1 MKTRQVTVINPK
13 EKGQRIVTLKPARNA
28 KCQCGSG
35 KKQKNCCGSETRF
48 FSIPQ
53 VGKAQLN

>member
-1 MKTRQVTVINPK
+1 MKSRQVTVINPK
-13 EKGQRIVTLKPARNA
+13 EKGERIVTLKTTRND

-35 KKQKNCCGSETRF
+35 KKQKNCCGSDTRF
-48 FSIPQ
+48 YSIPQ

>member
-1 MKTRQVTVINPK
+1 MKTRKVIVINPK
-13 EKGQRIVTLKPARNA
+13 EKGERIVTLKPSRNA

-35 KKQKNCCGSETRF
+35 KKQKNCCGDETRF
-48 FSIPQ
+48 YSIPQ